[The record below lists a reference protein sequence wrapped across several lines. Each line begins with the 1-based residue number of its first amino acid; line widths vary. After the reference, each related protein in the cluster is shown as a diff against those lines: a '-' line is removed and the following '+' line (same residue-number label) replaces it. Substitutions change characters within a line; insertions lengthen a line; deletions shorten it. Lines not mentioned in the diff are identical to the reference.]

1 MPNASSVFPLGVF
14 FFSLSLHVSV
24 IFPVSPLTYQV
35 LEPVILAPS
44 LNLWVTLTISS
55 HLCKLSFLICKT
67 HTGTPMSG
75 MRVRILRVYSG
86 DMPSSMWLI
95 QSIISPSPSS
105 SHLHPL
111 LLVTL
116 PLPPATFIIPRLSHS
131 LYPDKFCCSS
141 QPLLSHVTVSKLS
154 SPPPRHHTW
163 EGGPSA
169 IKNLAHVNINPS
181 LFTLVDRLISHP
193 QIEST

>member
-1 MPNASSVFPLGVF
+1 MSTCVPGSLRHHLSSLGIWKWGGGWFPAGETGSPGVTQPF
-14 FFSLSLHVSV
+14 ADGNPMRHR
-24 IFPVSPLTYQV
+24 PL
-35 LEPVILAPS
+35 
-44 LNLWVTLTISS
+44 VTPALQ
-55 HLCKLSFLICKT
+55 
-67 HTGTPMSG
+67 
-75 MRVRILRVYSG
+75 LRVGSQERDG
-86 DMPSSMWLI
+86 LGWGQPPSDDRP
-95 QSIISPSPSS
+95 QRVKKTPCE
-105 SHLHPL
+105 
-111 LLVTL
+111 V
-116 PLPPATFIIPRLSHS
+116 PPATLIIPRLSHS

-141 QPLLSHVTVSKLS
+141 QPLLPHVTVSKLS